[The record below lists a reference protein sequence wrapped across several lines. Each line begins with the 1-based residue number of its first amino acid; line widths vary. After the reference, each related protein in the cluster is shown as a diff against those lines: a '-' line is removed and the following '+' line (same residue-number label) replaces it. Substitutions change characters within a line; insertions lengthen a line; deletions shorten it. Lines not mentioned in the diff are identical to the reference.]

1 MSHVGSSIESLFA
14 AGAAASESPKMSM
27 APFVTSVVDTIVAPA
42 SLPLVVATGA
52 LGAGAVAVVGD
63 RLLESLATRF
73 GAPATI
79 TVCGCG
85 VVAGCE

>member
-14 AGAAASESPKMSM
+14 AGAGASESPKMSM
-27 APFVTSVVDTIVAPA
+27 APFVTSIVDTTVAPA
-42 SLPLVVATGA
+42 SVPLFVATGVPVV
-52 LGAGAVAVVGD
+52 GAVVVVGG